1 MKIYSIGRENEC
13 DIIIND
19 ASNVI
24 SRRHAMLTISR
35 FGKMTITDQS
45 QNGTYVN
52 GIRISPNVPVPITRN
67 DTISFAHIAQ
77 LDWRLIPNQFA
88 KLLWWC
94 LGSICALLVVIGL
107 IWWLTGTHS
116 SDSKPDNTYAADTV
130 KVNTDSTKN
139 SPAANAEEAKE
150 KKDEATKQSTDT
162 SVVKKDKTNTKNNTN
177 ANTNTKNNTKTT
189 NKLQTKTEKK
199 TDTETKTKTAPEG
212 QAAEKAT
219 RRTVGG

>member
-107 IWWLTGTHS
+107 IWWLTGTHG

-130 KVNTDSTKN
+130 KNTDSTKN

-162 SVVKKDKTNTKNNTN
+162 SVVKKDKTKTKNNTN

-199 TDTETKTKTAPEG
+199 ADTETKTKTAPEG
-212 QAAEKAT
+212 QAAEKTT

>member
-24 SRRHAMLTISR
+24 SRRHAMLTIGR

-88 KLLWWC
+88 RLLWLC
-94 LGSICALLVVIGL
+94 LGGICALLVIIGL
-107 IWWLTGTHS
+107 IWWLTGTHG
-116 SDSKPDNTYAADTV
+116 SDSKPDNTYATDTV

-139 SPAANAEEAKE
+139 SPVANTEEAKE
-150 KKDEATKQSTDT
+150 KKNEATQQSTDT
-162 SVVKKDKTNTKNNTN
+162 SVVKKDKINKKNNAN
-177 ANTNTKNNTKTT
+177 ANTNTKTT
-189 NKLQTKTEKK
+189 NNPQTNIKK
-199 TDTETKTKTAPEG
+199 RTDTETKTKTSTEG
-212 QAAEKAT
+212 QAVEKTT